1 MSEFS
6 HLKNKL
12 LAEQVED
19 EIYHYI
25 LDTPLEP
32 GAKLPNEFE
41 LGEKFGVGRSTV
53 REAVKLLSSKGI
65 VEVRRGSGTY
75 VVTTAKGLSDPLNLR
90 SVQDKNALAL
100 DLVNVRLLL
109 EPGMAEMAALNASDE
124 DIVAAALAEPK
135 IQKLAEGMTLVKSV
149 GVKGRLVSLIFKP
162 KA

>member
-41 LGEKFGVGRSTV
+41 LGEKFVEGNI
-53 REAVKLLSSKGI
+53 VKLANNRNSRQI
-65 VEVRRGSGTY
+65 REI
-75 VVTTAKGLSDPLNLR
+75 
-90 SVQDKNALAL
+90 LAGFEL
-100 DLVNVRLLL
+100 CNSQPGRFGQLLL
-109 EPGMAEMAALNASDE
+109 
-124 DIVAAALAEPK
+124 
-135 IQKLAEGMTLVKSV
+135 
-149 GVKGRLVSLIFKP
+149 RLVVVQAP
-162 KA
+162 